1 MKTMKLLLLLV
12 ITSLTLSCNN
22 DDDNSTENNSFYD
35 SWSLIKV
42 NGGFAGTSEEF
53 EPGTIVWQ
61 FNENGTVTV
70 TNNNTDEE
78 ANDYFESGNYSFQFM
93 VTESTTFGC
102 ETSLIIND
110 NDLGCFKMENNT
122 ITLDETYI
130 DGYVITLSRQ

>member
-42 NGGFAGTSEEF
+42 NGGFAGTNDEF
-53 EPGTIVWQ
+53 EPGTIVWH

-70 TNNNTDEE
+70 TNNSTDNE
-78 ANDYFESGNYSFQFM
+78 ATDFFESGNYSFQFM
-93 VTESTTFGC
+93 IIESTNGGC
-102 ETSLIIND
+102 ETSLSINGID
-110 NDLGCFKMENNT
+110 FGCYTIENNSL
-122 ITLDETYI
+122 TLNQQPT
-130 DGYVITLSRQ
+130 DGYLVTLVRQ